1 MVTEDVG
8 YRPQRT
14 TQQSSTAQRRKQ
26 LENGKK
32 KQEKD
37 NHEVSDNSG
46 SMRTLQHC
54 EITQSRLN
62 QR

>member
-32 KQEKD
+32 SKRKTIGE
-37 NHEVSDNSG
+37 
-46 SMRTLQHC
+46 R
-54 EITQSRLN
+54 
-62 QR
+62 